1 MMTRYVTGKGASV
14 GIIPPPVVIIVAVG
28 VGDGITEVVLEGGGG
43 GAGRERK
50 GGERKGGRKMR
61 SSGHSS
67 SLVYDY
73 QEVSIR
79 PALAPPLSWWAQT
92 NISTPALDGHA
103 APRVE
108 GRAHVR
114 ACVRAQVHVHI
125 FAGSPS
131 IKIQ

>member
-28 VGDGITEVVLEGGGG
+28 VGDGITEVVLEGG
-43 GAGRERK
+43 AGRERK
-50 GGERKGGRKMR
+50 GGEREGGRKVR

-79 PALAPPLSWWAQT
+79 PALAPPPPSAGGPQT

-108 GRAHVR
+108 GRTHVR